1 MLKSLHY
8 LTTRAMRLVIALVAL
23 FAVGLTASAEYYSIN
38 LQRDGATEFRQG
50 ELRVTSSKTATSMG
64 IVINGTQTRIN
75 IDGPN
80 GLKGIG
86 RVIITPA
93 EGTPASVLRNLVKAS
108 SMAIAA
114 SDDVTVT
121 SDNKIVYTP
130 TDPEENLELY
140 LRAGTSI
147 FGLGGPE
154 VTIERIEVYLGY
166 YTHEPDTYEFTDP
179 YRTASCSFGGGTTYV
194 SQQGNAWKTI
204 SRSAGYEVA
213 LQSGDYVRQGSDN
226 VVLKLV
232 DGEGR
237 VIRSANTL
245 RIATGSTFEIFA
257 PAGYAIKSVRFKGEG
272 AEGIN
277 GVGGNTHGN
286 LDRFWDAPDGQLEES
301 YRFTYD
307 NVDGYTDESAD
318 FICDQIIVTCV
329 SLGSKAEAY
338 FNVDTT
344 NPTEVWPVNGAEV
357 VPTPNSFWLTVHPKE
372 GMTFTSVQESAIPV
386 SIGTGS
392 GEAYSATATAT
403 IMEDYV
409 VFTVMLPED
418 FDLTTPVR
426 ADFNF
431 PEGVIFAGEQCNTA
445 FGLNLGVNA
454 CPNTI
459 NIAAGNLTTG
469 SFNIDPWN
477 AYAPN
482 DFSSIDYRF
491 PDGVVHEIRVQFDT
505 TTDLDEVTQ
514 SWNRTPIN
522 WVYNSEPDPSIFQLR
537 NDMTEEEYPISG
549 LKLNRELGEITFTLA
564 TPISPVPFGRY
575 GLNIPAGVIISN
587 GACNRADRLGFELY
601 KSFTQLQAS
610 ASPATKSTLK
620 ELSTIKLLPAAGNT
634 VEKLADEVTFDY
646 IGLDERWHTV
656 KATVELQGNTVLY
669 HLDTPLVAG
678 VNVPAE
684 TTIYSLDRAVSIGGC
699 VGTVPYNLEYTFDPT
714 IEYRKAEATY
724 PDCSQVQP
732 LSAYENEIYRL
743 GVHFGNHNDIAYDGD
758 NAKYYDNPDRNS
770 RCGVILYDAESGFP
784 EGYSFTEVKTG
795 ADLTAS
801 TTVQADLEAKW
812 ILYFGAGPDLQP
824 GTYRIHFPAGAIRF
838 LDGKLNEE
846 FDYTWTLA
854 GTIPKEMIS
863 VVSPSEYNHSAF
875 DYLEIAAGTPN
886 GPLTLTP
893 VADEFNN
900 LWLCQYADND
910 RTQSITQ
917 FPDCQ
922 HAKLSVNERGN
933 LIVQLDQMIDN
944 AGAVDILI
952 KAGTFFDQF
961 GNANA
966 DFLITR
972 ELQSYD
978 LGWPNV
984 SNNDLVKNLS
994 EFHLTVWEK
1003 GREHDL
1009 ELAPVANDYAINFSV
1024 ELYDDNYSYKSTED
1038 LGAYTGC
1045 ITSIAKNEEGFN
1057 VITVSVPD
1065 IVQGRIAEQT
1075 GYCTLLVDLP
1085 GYNADVNA
1093 TPDMAIRTTGG
1104 LPNRRAR
1111 YDFRL
1116 KPDLTYNC
1124 FFSMLDMPEGVT
1136 ILFDGAPIGYT
1147 ENGFFIEEC
1156 DDPITAER
1164 FGFEGLPEGVECK
1177 ITIEGGTQAKGVLD
1191 FTRYAKVVT
1200 YPFTDNTVEQTEF
1213 ATTPSFSFI
1222 FDREVEEFSE
1232 ATVETLKNC
1241 ISSWC
1246 NNPYTPY
1253 TTGWASSGSVWF
1265 GFGIDNWTDPLI
1277 AFPAGDYHVNIPA
1290 RIFQFKDGSWNPAI
1304 DYDFTVTAGTTF
1316 NIANHAVTYYTDN
1329 GLAFQKPNTTGTTNP
1344 FCNIAL
1350 YFDGQTVK
1358 ADDFEFSY
1366 DTVSKYIDV
1375 NVLDSNT
1382 WNFDTKRAHVT
1393 LNYDA
1398 EKQQQVLVL
1407 RLDDLLL
1414 PPSAMLVI
1422 PEGALTTRDGRT
1434 NKQYDMWFNILQDG
1448 YANLNVYVDDQLD
1461 YNTCIS
1467 YTLPGT
1473 AEPLYAYTGTTFD
1486 AGRVE
1491 DPFDFK
1497 VESPSYYKITKGDYD
1512 MENNLYNLYLVVNSS
1527 KKLDVV
1533 IDATA
1538 DCQGGLRDAVLT
1550 MGKIPEKLSQISNP
1564 TAVTLDPELFRDR
1577 IEWSEGFNLFYSV
1590 TPQIGRPRDV
1600 TVTTDIAYVTTEVK
1614 GQELILHFFDAEG
1627 NDFCP
1632 FDGLKVPPTKL
1643 TIPVPA
1649 LFKDAS
1655 LWDSTKTSVT
1665 VEITYTPAT
1674 YEIVTGDDDYDAV
1687 ANNTTTGKIGSLTD
1701 IIFGKRRNGSR
1712 TNDLD
1717 GNGNISI
1724 GDVVRII
1731 RQSQK

>member
-1 MLKSLHY
+1 MYKSLHY
-8 LTTRAMRLVIALVAL
+8 LTTRAMQCIIALVAF

-38 LQRDGATEFRQG
+38 LKQEGATEFYDG
-50 ELRVTSSKTATSMG
+50 ELRFISSKAADRTG
-64 IVINGTQTRIN
+64 VVINGAQSQFIL
-75 IDGPN
+75 DCPG

-86 RVIITPA
+86 RVILTPA
-93 EGTPASVLRNLVKAS
+93 EGTPATALSNLVKGTTMGITPS
-108 SMAIAA
+108 SN
-114 SDDVTVT
+114 VTVT

-130 TDPEENLELY
+130 NTPNEHLQLNL
-140 LRAGTSI
+140 RSSNGA
-147 FGLGGPE
+147 LGITPGPD
-154 VTIERIEVYLGY
+154 VTIERIEVYTGC
-166 YTHEPDTYEFTDP
+166 YTHKPHADEFVNDD
-179 YRTASCSFGGGTTYV
+179 YSFSCVFGHSTVYV
-194 SQQGNAWKTI
+194 SQQGRAWSTI
-204 SRSAGYEVA
+204 PLSAGNEVT
-213 LQSGDYVRQGSDN
+213 LRSGDYVRQGSDN

-232 DGEGR
+232 SGEGSS
-237 VIRSANTL
+237 VVTKVSTL
-245 RIATGSTFEIFA
+245 RIASGSTFDVFA
-257 PAGYAIKSVRFKGEG
+257 PAGYAIESVRFNGDG

-277 GVGGNTHGN
+277 GVTGHTSGN
-286 LDRFWDAPDGQLEES
+286 LDRFWEPNKGQLED
-301 YRFTYD
+301 YARFTYD

-318 FICDQIIVTCV
+318 FICDQILVTCV

-459 NIAAGNLTTG
+459 NIAAGNLTMG

-477 AYAPN
+477 AYEPN

-537 NDMTEEEYPISG
+537 NDMTEEEYPITG
-549 LKLNRELGEITFTLA
+549 LNLNRELGEITFTLA
-564 TPISPVPFGRY
+564 KPISPVPFGRY

-634 VEKLADEVTFDY
+634 VEKLADEVTFNY

-684 TTIYSLDRAVSIGGC
+684 TTIYSIDRAVSIGGY

-714 IEYRKAEATY
+714 IEYREPEATY
-724 PDCSQVQP
+724 PDCSRVQP
-732 LSAYENEIYRL
+732 LSAYKTEIYRL

-770 RCGVILYDAESGFP
+770 RCGVILYDAEIGFP

-801 TTVQADLEAKW
+801 TTVQADLDAKW
-812 ILYFGAGPDLQP
+812 ILYFGAGPDLQS

-838 LDGKLNEE
+838 KDGKLNEE

-854 GTIPKEMIS
+854 GTIPKDMIS

-910 RTQSITQ
+910 RTQPITQ
-917 FPDCQ
+917 FPDGQ

-944 AGAVDILI
+944 AGAVDIFI
-952 KAGTFFDQF
+952 KAGTFFDQY

-966 DFLITR
+966 DYHFIHQLHN
-972 ELQSYD
+972 YD
-978 LGWPNV
+978 LGWPDVN
-984 SNNDLVKNLS
+984 NNDLIKNLS
-994 EFHLTVWEK
+994 EFHLTVREK

-1009 ELAPVANDYAINFSV
+1009 EFAPVADNYAINFSV
-1024 ELYDDNYSYKSTED
+1024 ELNDDNNESVD

-1057 VITVSVPD
+1057 VITVSVPE
-1065 IVQGRIAEQT
+1065 IVQQYIAQQK

-1093 TPDMAIRTTGG
+1093 DPAMAIRTTGG
-1104 LPNRRAR
+1104 LPNRKAR
-1111 YDFRL
+1111 YDFRI

-1124 FFSMLDMPEGVT
+1124 YFSFLDLPEDVT
-1136 ILFDGAPIGYT
+1136 IFYEGRRMNYT
-1147 ENGFFIEEC
+1147 EDGFVMEGFP
-1156 DDPITAER
+1156 DPITAEL
-1164 FGFEGLPEGVECK
+1164 FSFEGLPEGVECN
-1177 ITIEGGTQAKGVLD
+1177 IRIEGGTQAKGVLD
-1191 FTRYAKVVT
+1191 FTRYAKVMT
-1200 YPFTDNTVEQTEF
+1200 YPFTNNTIDQSEF
-1213 ATTPSFSFI
+1213 AASSSFSFI
-1222 FDREVEEFSE
+1222 FDREVEEFSD

-1241 ISSWC
+1241 ISSCC
-1246 NNPYTPY
+1246 NYPYTPY

-1265 GFGIDNWTDPLI
+1265 GFGIDTWSNPDIT
-1277 AFPAGDYHVNIPA
+1277 FPVGDYHVSVPA
-1290 RIFQFKDGSWNPAI
+1290 RVFQFTDGSWNPAI
-1304 DYDFTVTAGTTF
+1304 SYDFTVTAGTTF
-1316 NIANHAVTYYTDN
+1316 RIANHAVTYYN
-1329 GLAFQKPNTTGTTNP
+1329 GNGGLNIQKPNSTGTSNR
-1344 FCNIAL
+1344 FCNIVL
-1350 YFDGQTVK
+1350 YFDGETASAK
-1358 ADDFEFSY
+1358 DFEFSY
-1366 DTVSKYIDV
+1366 DTTEKYIDV
-1375 NVLDSNT
+1375 NVLDSST
-1382 WNFDTKRAHVT
+1382 WTYDTKKAKVT
-1393 LNYDA
+1393 FNYDQ
-1398 EKQQQVLVL
+1398 EKQQEVLVL
-1407 RLDDLLL
+1407 KLDEELL
-1414 PPSAMLVI
+1414 PPYAMIVI

-1473 AEPLYAYTGTTFD
+1473 AEPLYAYTGTPID
-1486 AGRVE
+1486 AE
-1491 DPFDFK
+1491 HLESLK
-1497 VESPSYYKITKGDYD
+1497 VESPSYYKISKGELDA
-1512 MENNLYNLYLVVNSS
+1512 ENNVYNLWLVIDDS
-1527 KKLDVV
+1527 KKFGSTVKTV
-1533 IDATA
+1533 AKVN
-1538 DCQGGLRDAVLT
+1538 CQGGLRDAIVAFGKPTISHGTGTVLPV
-1550 MGKIPEKLSQISNP
+1550 IP
-1564 TAVTLDPELFRDR
+1564 DPEIIRER
-1577 IEWSEGFNLFYSV
+1577 IEWSEGFSLKAEAATSTGKPVVREVPN
-1590 TPQIGRPRDV
+1590 
-1600 TVTTDIAYVTTEVK
+1600 DISYVTTEVDETNK
-1614 GQELILHFFDAEG
+1614 QLILHFFDAEG
-1627 NDFCP
+1627 NDFFP
-1632 FDGLKVPPTKL
+1632 FNAPSQNVTVKL
-1643 TIPVPA
+1643 TIPVAA
-1649 LFKDAS
+1649 LFKSSD
-1655 LWDSTKTSVT
+1655 LWDNATKSVT
-1665 VEITYTPAT
+1665 AEITYSNDV
-1674 YEIVTGDDDYDAV
+1674 EIVTGDTAYDTT
-1687 ANNTTTGKIGSLTD
+1687 ANATTTGKVGSLTD
-1701 IIFGKRRNGSR
+1701 IILGHRRNGAR

-1717 GNGNISI
+1717 GNGSVSI
-1724 GDVVRII
+1724 GDVVRLI
-1731 RQSQK
+1731 RQAQQ